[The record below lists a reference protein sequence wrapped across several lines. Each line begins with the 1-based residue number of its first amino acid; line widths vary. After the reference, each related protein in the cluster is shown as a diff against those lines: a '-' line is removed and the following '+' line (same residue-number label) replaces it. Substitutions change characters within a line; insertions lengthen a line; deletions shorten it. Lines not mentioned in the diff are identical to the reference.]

1 MRVQLYQSGRLA
13 LTRLLEAGAGILA
26 QSRECIANRRDVM
39 LFAKRICKVIR
50 ASGGVVYF
58 VKGQTTT
65 RAGMQERKLTAD
77 PCQPQAPPYL
87 PCPVPPPFASLVLSL
102 YNLSCFPAF
111 GLPSILSNESS
122 IKPIWPRSVPS
133 ISSMRASCSSSMRSS
148 FFSTRE
154 PVASRC

>member
-87 PCPVPPPFASLVLSL
+87 PCPVSPPFAFVVQLVL
-102 YNLSCFPAF
+102 
-111 GLPSILSNESS
+111 LPSIRL
-122 IKPIWPRSVPS
+122 
-133 ISSMRASCSSSMRSS
+133 A
-148 FFSTRE
+148 FD
-154 PVASRC
+154 PVQRVFNQADMAT